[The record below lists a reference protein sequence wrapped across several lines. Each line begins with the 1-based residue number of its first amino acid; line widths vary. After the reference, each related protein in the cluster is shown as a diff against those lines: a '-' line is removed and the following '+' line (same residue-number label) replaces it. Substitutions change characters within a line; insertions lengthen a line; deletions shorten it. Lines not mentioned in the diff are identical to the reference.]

1 MASTGLWHHEW
12 HHNRVPAHV
21 GEKQAAS
28 DHGQTK
34 PTVEVTPSGN
44 EGVPRV
50 DVSDED
56 HTPTNRPTLGRPLEK
71 GEPGWRLTASMTL
84 NSPTSSVGAMLQGRL
99 ERRSTREELEAKGI
113 LHKSN
118 VAHVAKKLARRSLSS
133 TLEAQLS
140 KRPTREEL
148 MEEGWIAARTLP
160 TLQVSGEYEAMQ
172 HGATYTPG
180 LESPKIH
187 LKLQHGLFDERT
199 TVLTPS
205 FSLYDD
211 ESYF

>member
-1 MASTGLWHHEW
+1 MNS
-12 HHNRVPAHV
+12 
-21 GEKQAAS
+21 
-28 DHGQTK
+28 
-34 PTVEVTPSGN
+34 
-44 EGVPRV
+44 
-50 DVSDED
+50 
-56 HTPTNRPTLGRPLEK
+56 
-71 GEPGWRLTASMTL
+71 RLDNLRNQL
-84 NSPTSSVGAMLQGRL
+84 NSSPRPNPPQSPEYREQARQNPHLSERMRERDRL
-99 ERRSTREELEAKGI
+99 RVARSPRQRRSTREELEAKGI